1 MRTEIFPA
9 AFEQLD
15 EIREFVGAAALDA
28 GMDNKEIYAV
38 QLATDEACTN
48 VIEHAYGGEMHG
60 QIEITCHVQD
70 RTLTV
75 IIHDHGKSFDPNQV
89 PEPNLNADLSKRR
102 IGGLGIYLMRK
113 LMDEVTYEASTETGN
128 TLTLL
133 KHKGGM
139 G

>member
-9 AFEQLD
+9 VFEQLD

-48 VIEHAYGGEMHG
+48 VIEHAYGGERNG

-70 RTLTV
+70 GTLTV
-75 IIHDHGKSFDPNQV
+75 MIHDHGKSFDPNQV

-113 LMDEVTYEASTETGN
+113 LMDEVSYEASTETGN